1 MSKIKGGR
9 SPSHVTAMDLIWQP
23 DSRTLRPCKG
33 RPMAESRPINWLN
46 VVTVISAAI
55 LIGAEVFG
63 AAFAG
68 SWALATLFDLGG
80 IGQRVLDGV
89 FVLCGIA
96 IMVQFVRN
104 AHRIEPF
111 TARE

>member
-1 MSKIKGGR
+1 MAQGR
-9 SPSHVTAMDLIWQP
+9 RIV
-23 DSRTLRPCKG
+23 
-33 RPMAESRPINWLN
+33 WLN
-46 VVTVISAAI
+46 VITVISAAI

-68 SWALATLFDLGG
+68 SWALATLFDLGSLG
-80 IGQRVLDGV
+80 ARVLDGI

-96 IMVQFVRN
+96 VMVQFIRN

-111 TARE
+111 TARS

>member
-1 MSKIKGGR
+1 
-9 SPSHVTAMDLIWQP
+9 
-23 DSRTLRPCKG
+23 
-33 RPMAESRPINWLN
+33 
-46 VVTVISAAI
+46 
-55 LIGAEVFG
+55 VFG

-68 SWALATLFDLGG
+68 SWALATLFDLGSF
-80 IGQRVLDGV
+80 GQRILDGV

-111 TARE
+111 TARG